1 MTREKKY
8 STENPDPIDIHV
20 GAKVRTRRSLLGMS
34 QERLA
39 AALGITFQQVQK
51 YETGTNRMGASRL
64 YNISRVLG
72 VPVAYFFDG
81 MALAASGAASLQV
94 AEKSNS
100 NDLTTLLERKETV
113 DLLRAYYAIDDETLR
128 KHLLDIVKGFAKKK
142 E

>member
-81 MALAASGAASLQV
+81 MALAISGAASLQV
-94 AEKSNS
+94 AEKSAS